1 MTDIM
6 SAQIPSQRWA
16 LPSDSDWDR
25 YYNDYERYINDHY
38 DVETQSIFG
47 QQMTYDEAIGNED
60 LFESFVQDWEDALN
74 EARAER
80 MADDGD
86 W

>member
-1 MTDIM
+1 MNIM
-6 SAQIPSQRWA
+6 DAQVPSQRWA

-25 YYNDYERYINDHY
+25 YGDEFERWVNDNYNED
-38 DVETQSIFG
+38 TQTIFG
-47 QQMTYDEAIGNED
+47 QTMTYDEAIASEG
-60 LFESFVQDWEDALN
+60 LFESFVQDWEDALA

-80 MADDGD
+80 MADNGD

>member
-1 MTDIM
+1 MVSIYD
-6 SAQIPSQRWA
+6 AQVPSQRWA

-25 YYNDYERYINDHY
+25 YGDEFERWVNDNYNED
-38 DVETQSIFG
+38 TQTIFG
-47 QQMTYDEAIGNED
+47 QAMTYDEAMASEG
-60 LFESFVQDWEDALN
+60 LFESFVQDWEDALA

-80 MADDGD
+80 MADNGD